1 MQVHDPGNRLKPAGA
16 DDAALIEK
24 AVLLLLF
31 LGLLA
36 GVLMV
41 LKPFGV
47 GLMFGGIIAIAAW
60 PLRQG
65 LTQRGV
71 SPGATAALLLLG
83 ALALVLVPVLLLG
96 PGLAGRLVHLLDLV
110 RAWLAQSPEPP
121 AWLAGVP
128 LVGKPAQAKWIEI
141 LPPGANPYEALAP
154 YIEPVRAA
162 FLSAARGVGDSL
174 VQLILSLVIAAMLW
188 AQGDLLSATA
198 MDVLDRLGGGRLSG
212 MAVLAAHAVRGVFYG
227 VVGTAC
233 IQAVLMGGGL
243 WLAGVPAAVPIG
255 FVTLLLA
262 LSQIGAPLIHLVW
275 AGAAYW
281 LHARGQAGLVLWFVV
296 GWGILVALLDNV
308 LKPWLIGSSIEMP
321 LALVILGVFGGFLSF
336 GFLGLFI
343 GPVLIAI
350 AYALL
355 VAWRAETRAG
365 PAAGRAPGC

>member
-1 MQVHDPGNRLKPAGA
+1 M
-16 DDAALIEK
+16 
-24 AVLLLLF
+24 
-31 LGLLA
+31 
-36 GVLMV
+36 
-41 LKPFGV
+41 
-47 GLMFGGIIAIAAW
+47 
-60 PLRQG
+60 
-65 LTQRGV
+65 
-71 SPGATAALLLLG
+71 
-83 ALALVLVPVLLLG
+83 
-96 PGLAGRLVHLLDLV
+96 
-110 RAWLAQSPEPP
+110 
-121 AWLAGVP
+121 
-128 LVGKPAQAKWIEI
+128 
-141 LPPGANPYEALAP
+141 
-154 YIEPVRAA
+154 RAA

-174 VQLILSLVIAAMLW
+174 VQLILSLVVAAMFW

-198 MDVLDRLGGGRLSG
+198 LDVLGRLGGQQLSG

-233 IQAVLMGGGL
+233 VQAVLMAAGL
-243 WLAGVPAAVPIG
+243 WLAGVPATVPLG

-262 LSQIGAPLIHLVW
+262 LSQIGGPLIHLVW

-281 LHARGQAGLVLWFVV
+281 LHAHGQTGLVLWFVV

-321 LALVILGVFGGFLSF
+321 LALVIVGVFGGFLSF

-365 PAAGRAPGC
+365 PAAS

>member
-1 MQVHDPGNRLKPAGA
+1 MQIHDPGNRPEPPVDGNS
-16 DDAALIEK
+16 ALVEK
-24 AVLLLLF
+24 AALLLLF

-47 GLMFGGIIAIAAW
+47 GLMFGGIIAITAW
-60 PLRQG
+60 PARNG
-65 LTQRGV
+65 LTGRGV
-71 SPGATAALLLLG
+71 SPGVAAVLLVLG

-96 PGLAGRLVHLLDLV
+96 PDLAGQVVRLLDTV

-121 AWLAGVP
+121 GWLAGVP
-128 LVGKPAQAKWIEI
+128 LVGKAAQAKWLEI

-174 VQLILSLVIAAMLW
+174 LQLILSLVIAAMFW
-188 AQGDLLSATA
+188 AQGDLLAATA
-198 MDVLDRLGGGRLSG
+198 MDVLHRLGGERLSG
-212 MAVLAAHAVRGVFYG
+212 MAVLAADAVRGVFYG

-233 IQAVLMGGGL
+233 AQAVLMAAGI
-243 WLAGVPAAVPIG
+243 WLAGVPAAVPLG

-262 LSQIGAPLIHLVW
+262 LSQIGAPLLNLVW

-281 LHARGQAGLVLWFVV
+281 LYARGQTGLVLWFVV
-296 GWGILVALLDNV
+296 GWGIVVALLDGV
-308 LKPWLIGSSIEMP
+308 LKPWLIGSSIRMP
-321 LALVILGVFGGFLSF
+321 LALVIVGVFGGFLSF
-336 GFLGLFI
+336 GFLGLFV
-343 GPVLIAI
+343 GPVLIAV

-355 VAWRAETRAG
+355 VAWRAEARAG
-365 PAAGRAPGC
+365 PAAG